1 MAITRYRTI
10 AERFRY
16 EPDKIKG
23 SRFIADLAPVVT
35 VAEAEGL
42 LAEVRTEFPDAGHH
56 CYAWI
61 IDPEGKQTRSS
72 DDGEP
77 GSSAGPPIL
86 RMIEGHGLT
95 GLVVVVSRWFGGT
108 KLGVGGLMRAYGGC
122 AGEAMDRCKVIE
134 VRVQVAMTIEY
145 PYECSGPVE
154 GLLRSCEVETKQA
167 DYTDNV
173 VIQVTLPKDR
183 EVEFHTELV
192 ERTSGRAL
200 ITEPDRLT

>member
-1 MAITRYRTI
+1 M
-10 AERFRY
+10 
-16 EPDKIKG
+16 G
-23 SRFIADLAPVVT
+23 
-35 VAEAEGL
+35 
-42 LAEVRTEFPDAGHH
+42 
-56 CYAWI
+56 C
-61 IDPEGKQTRSS
+61 
-72 DDGEP
+72 
-77 GSSAGPPIL
+77 
-86 RMIEGHGLT
+86 
-95 GLVVVVSRWFGGT
+95 
-108 KLGVGGLMRAYGGC
+108 GC